1 MAIGPLP
8 TVDYNIDVTTPFQAA
23 VQGLQFAAGRETL
36 EAARNQREL
45 EAQAR
50 QTALAQQQQYQSGLN
65 AFFAKPPAERRI
77 EELQP
82 LLLGANKQQF
92 DALKLIGE
100 NMGAEQK
107 NAAQRFT
114 SQLLLS
120 LESAPEV
127 AKTML
132 QERIGAEQDPNQKRA
147 LETILKIAEVD
158 PAQAAN
164 RAEALG
170 AGMFGDDWYKGITAV
185 RAERRTEAQ
194 APAELRQKL
203 AAADKAEAEAKV
215 KMETATDDIAK
226 AKATREFEQAKAE
239 KEKVDA
245 QVAEA
250 TKPSVISEAA
260 SKADKARVEAAFAE
274 RLQQAGLNK
283 TNWDIKNL
291 QSQIGDRAA
300 KLNLDRQTTQA
311 TVAEKLS
318 AIQQRLTDIP
328 DGAMKLIN
336 EAATQ
341 SATSKQAATQYND
354 LAQRIESAE
363 GGKGRFTSAA
373 EWFAAQTG
381 RQDAW
386 TQIRNEYTRIRNTVA
401 IKSLPPG
408 PATDADIQ
416 LALKGIPPETANAAT
431 LASFLRGTAKLQDID
446 SAISNAK
453 TDWLSQNKGV
463 LTRAKT
469 PFIAGDY
476 AAKPGETFNDF
487 AQRIVADVS
496 AKYRP
501 AEQVTEERRQQLIS
515 QIPTNQAPA
524 AAAPSSSIEAQ
535 ADAIIRGG
543 R

>member
-1 MAIGPLP
+1 
-8 TVDYNIDVTTPFQAA
+8 V
-23 VQGLQFAAGRETL
+23 
-36 EAARNQREL
+36 
-45 EAQAR
+45 
-50 QTALAQQQQYQSGLN
+50 
-65 AFFAKPPAERRI
+65 
-77 EELQP
+77 
-82 LLLGANKQQF
+82 
-92 DALKLIGE
+92 
-100 NMGAEQK
+100 
-107 NAAQRFT
+107 
-114 SQLLLS
+114 
-120 LESAPEV
+120 
-127 AKTML
+127 
-132 QERIGAEQDPNQKRA
+132 
-147 LETILKIAEVD
+147 
-158 PAQAAN
+158 
-164 RAEALG
+164 
-170 AGMFGDDWYKGITAV
+170 
-185 RAERRTEAQ
+185 
-194 APAELRQKL
+194 
-203 AAADKAEAEAKV
+203 
-215 KMETATDDIAK
+215 
-226 AKATREFEQAKAE
+226 
-239 KEKVDA
+239 
-245 QVAEA
+245 
-250 TKPSVISEAA
+250 
-260 SKADKARVEAAFAE
+260 
-274 RLQQAGLNK
+274 QQAGLDK
-283 TNWDIKNL
+283 LNWDIKNL
-291 QSQIGDRAA
+291 QSQIKDRAE

-311 TVAEKLS
+311 NVAEKLS

-336 EAATQ
+336 ESATQ

-354 LAQRIESAE
+354 LAKRIESAE
-363 GGKGRFTSAA
+363 GGKGRLTSAA

-381 RQDAW
+381 QQDAW

-408 PATDADIQ
+408 PATDSDIQ

-487 AQRIVADVS
+487 AQRIVVDVS

-501 AEQVTEERRQQLIS
+501 AEQVAEERRQQLIS

>member
-1 MAIGPLP
+1 MVQPINYMGMIPQPDLARSLASGLQLGTGIREMQQQRVAAEQAQAAKQQLAADVEAARADGSQKAWLGMIAKYPQFREAFGDVRKGVGEEQLKNEFFSGFEISNALEAGQPLVAAERLRTEIAARKNSGQP
-8 TVDYNIDVTTPFQAA
+8 AGLYEQALARIEEGDSKRAQSGINEILSTLDPERFEKTVKAKTTAATAPAA
-23 VQGLQFAAGRETL
+23 VQKAMA
-36 EAARNQREL
+36 EATKAEQ
-45 EAQAR
+45 EA
-50 QTALAQQQQYQSGLN
+50 LN
-65 AFFAKPPAERRI
+65 AVATAKDDVAK
-77 EELQP
+77 
-82 LLLGANKQQF
+82 A
-92 DALKLIGE
+92 
-100 NMGAEQK
+100 
-107 NAAQRFT
+107 AAQR
-114 SQLLLS
+114 LL
-120 LESAPEV
+120 AV
-127 AKTML
+127 A
-132 QERIGAEQDPNQKRA
+132 Q
-147 LETILKIAEVD
+147 
-158 PAQAAN
+158 
-164 RAEALG
+164 
-170 AGMFGDDWYKGITAV
+170 
-185 RAERRTEAQ
+185 
-194 APAELRQKL
+194 
-203 AAADKAEAEAKV
+203 ADKAKVEA
-215 KMETATDDIAK
+215 D
-226 AKATREFEQAKAE
+226 
-239 KEKVDA
+239 
-245 QVAEA
+245 VALA

-416 LALKGIPPETANAAT
+416 LALRGIPPETANAAT